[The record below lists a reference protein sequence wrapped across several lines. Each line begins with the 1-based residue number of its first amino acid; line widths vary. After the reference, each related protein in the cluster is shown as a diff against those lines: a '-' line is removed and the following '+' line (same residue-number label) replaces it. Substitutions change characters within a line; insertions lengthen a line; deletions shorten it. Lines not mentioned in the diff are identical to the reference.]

1 MTIKGD
7 IQHSDLPDEL
17 LHEPK
22 GASTALEGQVYVAD
36 GAGKGSFKNLDI
48 ENVSFDRSYVEA
60 LVSPSYTN
68 TISVDGSSL
77 VQVADGE
84 LSEVLAYVGIPQ
96 DLANQINKNTK
107 ELYLIYLNMVTI
119 FSELKAE
126 TIALSNK
133 VNELITK
140 LKTAGIVLEDIE

>member
-36 GAGKGSFKNLDI
+36 GVGKGSFKSLDI

-60 LVSPSYTN
+60 LVSPSYTS

-96 DLANQINKNTK
+96 DLTNQINKNTK

-126 TIALSNK
+126 TITLSNK